1 LLGDSDLHE
10 QAYSHT
16 NFTFPLVT
24 YTGNAALSAPGHC
37 VYSTTLYF
45 SKKFHAAS
53 SSHLATI
60 STISVVAVFLFMA
73 MAFAMYD
80 RFVRHRN
87 DKIMGAAA
95 RSNGIISSL
104 FPSQVRDRL
113 FAANE
118 GPLSNSKQSNN
129 GAMSKERLLSNE
141 SENNEDDLAYKS
153 MPIADLFPET
163 TVLFAD
169 IAGFTAWSSV
179 REPCQVFMLLETLFH
194 AFDALA
200 TKRRVFKVLRYL
212 SLRRC

>member
-10 QAYSHT
+10 LAYSHT

-24 YTGNAALSAPGHC
+24 YTGNATISAQGHC
-37 VYSTTLYF
+37 VYSMMLYY
-45 SKKFHAAS
+45 SNKFHS
-53 SSHLATI
+53 TYSGYLATI
-60 STISVVAVFLFMA
+60 STISVVTVFLFMA

-95 RSNGIISSL
+95 RSNGIIASL

-113 FAANE
+113 LAANE
-118 GPLSNSKQSNN
+118 GPLSGSKPTVN
-129 GAMSKERLLSNE
+129 ALSKERLLGHD
-141 SENNEDDLAYKS
+141 SEDGDGELAYKS
-153 MPIADLFPET
+153 MPIANLFPET

-179 REPCQVFMLLETLFH
+179 REPTQVFMLLETLFH
-194 AFDALA
+194 AFDDLA
-200 TKRRVFKVLRYL
+200 TKRKVFKVRYL
-212 SLRRC
+212 HSGY